1 MDTMLWQRAYASTSC
16 DLFSDQQLNEML
28 AECRIN
34 NLINQ
39 INGLLIY
46 GNQAFFQ
53 VIEGPKSS
61 VDDLWEKLQRDTRH
75 TNVALLLSRNAPRL
89 LFKDWSMAFEKADS
103 PLALQ
108 VVGIADLLS
117 DYKHGLLFS
126 EQEVIRLIG
135 TFSEHYEKM
144 TEFSGQ

>member
-1 MDTMLWQRAYASTSC
+1 MDTMLWQRVYASTGRV
-16 DLFSDQQLNEML
+16 LFSDQQLNEML

-46 GNQAFFQ
+46 GNQTFFQ
-53 VIEGPKSS
+53 VIEGPKIS

-75 TNVALLLSRNAPRL
+75 TNVALLLSRKAPRL
-89 LFKDWSMAFEKADS
+89 LFKDWSMAFEKMDS

-108 VVGIADLLS
+108 VVGLADLLS
-117 DYKHGLLFS
+117 DYKDGLLFS
-126 EQEVIRLIG
+126 EQEVIQLIG
-135 TFSEHYEKM
+135 AFSERYEKI
-144 TEFSGQ
+144 TGFSGK